1 MSLAYP
7 DRQSG
12 GVLWLGLA
20 ASLGLHGLLAIYS
33 LQSSALAP
41 LPETLGLRGREL
53 IDLAEVE
60 MLMAAPE
67 TDLATGA
74 PAENS
79 QAALDSPEKTE
90 IAKTSNDPLL
100 AQIPYQVTDP
110 ELQFRLANPDQ
121 NPEARKDATEVP
133 TEIKEDP
140 KDKSTPTAPQPP
152 RMPRPVKMQQA
163 KAMTPKRVCQMK
175 KQRRSPRGK
184 NPLFSPLPRQRPI
197 PKRRGRPE

>member
-41 LPETLGLRGREL
+41 LPETLGLKGREL

-74 PAENS
+74 PADES

-100 AQIPYQVTDP
+100 AQIPYQVPDP
-110 ELQFRLANPDQ
+110 DLQFRLANPDQ
-121 NPEARKDATEVP
+121 NPEAHAKFP
-133 TEIKEDP
+133 EIKEDP
-140 KDKSTPTAPQPP
+140 KDKAPQTALQRP
-152 RMPRPVKMQQA
+152 RCLGRSMPQA

-184 NPLFSPLPRQRPI
+184 SPSFSPLPRQRPI